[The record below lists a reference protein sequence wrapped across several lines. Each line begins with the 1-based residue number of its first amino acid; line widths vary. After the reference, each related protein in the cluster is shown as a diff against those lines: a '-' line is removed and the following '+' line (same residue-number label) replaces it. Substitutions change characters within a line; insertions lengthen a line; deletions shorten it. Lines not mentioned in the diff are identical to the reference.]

1 MRKRIISMLFV
12 LSAFIVP
19 ASVQA
24 QWVVSDPGNLVQGIV
39 NSVNEIVDLGNGAE
53 CPLHMEGDLKDF
65 RAGA

>member
-39 NSVNEIVDLGNGAE
+39 NSVNEIVAVSYTHL
-53 CPLHMEGDLKDF
+53 
-65 RAGA
+65 RAHET

>member
-12 LSAFIVP
+12 LAAFIVP

-39 NSVNEIVDLGNGAE
+39 NSVNEIVE
-53 CPLHMEGDLKDF
+53 T
-65 RAGA
+65 

>member
-1 MRKRIISMLFV
+1 MLFV

-24 QWVVSDPGNLVQGIV
+24 QWVVSDPGNLVQGQR
-39 NSVNEIVDLGNGAE
+39 NSGDLGNGAE